1 MAESVV
7 RDARALFAEME
18 ARPRV
23 EECDA
28 LLARVLAAG
37 A

>member
-1 MAESVV
+1 VV
-7 RDARALFAEME
+7 RDARELFADMD

-28 LLARVLAAG
+28 LLAATLAEG